1 MPVEPKIYLIV
12 TDDKDGTNFHAFFTA
27 EERDARFHQFC
38 VDHWPY
44 EDDEPVPADP
54 YEAYETVSAGDFNY
68 AYISDIS
75 FEEHPVFKALWS
87 LLTDVIQSETDSD
100 GDVILPLDR
109 STDLRARILGALGA
123 PILRKDILHGFKLDR
138 DSEGEPIVWENNYKC
153 DCGEEWS
160 DEWSCQCNDRCPS
173 CNAEIEPHTSN
184 WIGPEGEEVSEL
196 WFDATFETTAPTQ
209 KTAEQAA

>member
-38 VDHWPY
+38 VDHWPH
-44 EDDEPVPADP
+44 DDEPVPDDP
-54 YEAYETVSAGDFNY
+54 YEAYETVSGGDYNY

-75 FEEHPVFKALWS
+75 FEEHPVFKALRS
-87 LLTDVIQSETDSD
+87 LLTDVIQTETDSD
-100 GDVILPLDR
+100 GEIILPLDR

-123 PILRKDILHGFKLDR
+123 PILRKDILHGFNLDR

-153 DCGEEWS
+153 DCGEEWT
-160 DEWSCQCNDRCPS
+160 DEWSCQCNDRCPG

-196 WFDATFETTAPTQ
+196 WFDATFETTAPNQ
-209 KTAEQAA
+209 ETAEQAA